1 MDAASLKHEAWHW
14 AMTLW
19 HDRLNAAS
27 SGNFSLRAGDVV
39 AVTPSG
45 VRYDELT
52 EDRMVLVDL
61 SGRIL
66 EGGKPSVETGMH
78 LRIYRLRPE
87 AGAVAHTHAPHTIAL
102 AALGEP
108 LPMIALEGLCAGSAL
123 VPVTEGFQPPG
134 SAALAE
140 AAAARLAEN
149 PSLCAVLLRSHGLLT
164 LGKTAREAVS
174 LAESLEVEA
183 EAYLLA
189 LSRGTPARL
198 SEETRQAILH
208 PPVR

>member
-27 SGNFSLRAGDVV
+27 SGNFSLRAGEVV

-123 VPVTEGFQPPG
+123 VPVTEGFQRPG
-134 SAALAE
+134 SPELADAAERCLCAE
-140 AAAARLAEN
+140 PA
-149 PSLCAVLLRSHGLLT
+149 LCAVLLRSHGLLT

-183 EAYLLA
+183 EAYLA
-189 LSRGTPARL
+189 ACARGTPARL
-198 SEETRQAILH
+198 SEETRQAILC
-208 PPVR
+208 PPAR

>member
-27 SGNFSLRAGDVV
+27 SGNFSLRAGNVV

-87 AGAVAHTHAPHTIAL
+87 IGAVAHTHAPHTIAL

-123 VPVTEGFQPPG
+123 VPVTEGFQRPG
-134 SAALAE
+134 SPELADAAERCLRAE
-140 AAAARLAEN
+140 PA
-149 PSLCAVLLRSHGLLT
+149 LCAVLLRSHGLLA

-189 LSRGTPARL
+189 LSCGTPARL

-208 PPVR
+208 PPAR